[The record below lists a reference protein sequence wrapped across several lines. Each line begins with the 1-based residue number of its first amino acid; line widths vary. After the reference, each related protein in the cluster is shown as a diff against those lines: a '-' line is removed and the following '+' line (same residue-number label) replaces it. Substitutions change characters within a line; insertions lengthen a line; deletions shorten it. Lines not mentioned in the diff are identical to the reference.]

1 MKTFFFS
8 SICILLSLMS
18 CNNHIPEPISDN
30 EPTPYQ
36 TTPLVIP
43 TPKDFPEMQIPD
55 ENPLTLEGVS
65 LGRMLYYDNIMD
77 KDSSRSCSSCHHQTE
92 AFQINNGTHQ
102 VVPHMN
108 MGWSTNFM
116 WNGGFS
122 GTLEDV
128 MTFEVEVFFE
138 TNLARLNNNVQYSD
152 LFKKAFNVDT
162 ITSKEA
168 AFALAQF
175 ARVMTTSNS
184 KYDQFARQELNLNQE
199 EMRGF
204 MLFFTEK
211 ADCFHCHGSGLFTD
225 NTPRNN
231 GLDLLPDSGLM
242 AVTKDPNDFG
252 KFKAPTLRN
261 VELTAP
267 YMHDGRFNTL
277 EEVLDFYASGV
288 QHNPT
293 IDPLM
298 IYSSQGGNQLT
309 DEEKSAVIAFLKTLT
324 DHDFLTNSELSNPF

>member
-1 MKTFFFS
+1 MKLSFFFL
-8 SICILLSLMS
+8 IAIVFSLFG
-18 CNNHIPEPISDN
+18 CKNDLPEPVNPST
-30 EPTPYQ
+30 ETPYQ
-36 TTPLVIP
+36 TTPLTIP
-43 TPKDFPEMQIPD
+43 TPKDFPEMIIPE

-65 LGRMLYYDNIMD
+65 LGRMLYYDKIMD
-77 KDSSRSCSSCHHQTE
+77 KDSSRACASCHLQDQ
-92 AFQINNGTHQ
+92 AFQIDNGTNQ

-108 MGWSTNFM
+108 MGWSNNFM
-116 WNGGFS
+116 WSGGFT

-138 TNLARLNNNVQYSD
+138 TNLDRLNNSDKYRD

-168 AFALAQF
+168 AYALAQF
-175 ARVMTTSNS
+175 ARIMTTSNS
-184 KYDQFARQELNLNQE
+184 KYDQFARQELNLTPE

-242 AVTKDPNDFG
+242 AITKDPNDLG

-261 VELTAP
+261 IEHTAP

-277 EEVLDFYASGV
+277 KEVLDFYATGV

-293 IDPLM
+293 IDALM
-298 IYSSQGGNQLT
+298 IYSADGGNKLT
-309 DEEKSAVIAFLKTLT
+309 ETEKEEVIAFLKTLS
-324 DHDFLTNSELSNPF
+324 DPDFLTNSELSNPF